1 VEASS
6 GSPGAHINERMIAD
20 ALIEAG
26 LVTGRRLVGSDLR
39 AWQQLWTYDEQTFP
53 NPVKGR
59 FADHSSRIVGPAA
72 AAMNGD
78 NLSCYIYTD
87 YQLYHWTPFFNVQPL
102 SGKR

>member
-39 AWQQLWTYDEQTFP
+39 AWQQLWTYDEQT
-53 NPVKGR
+53 G
-59 FADHSSRIVGPAA
+59 S
-72 AAMNGD
+72 
-78 NLSCYIYTD
+78 
-87 YQLYHWTPFFNVQPL
+87 YQLARRVSTDTHLF
-102 SGKR
+102 SGCFPDEMPTQSGLGMLASDFS